1 MADSSRKQGRGRGK
15 GVAGG
20 GGDTDDESE
29 LDMSSDFSSG
39 ESCDEDIR
47 THHLKQEGEEV
58 DDGKYDFT
66 NVTCGVTRDL
76 L

>member
-1 MADSSRKQGRGRGK
+1 MADSSKKQGRGRGK

-39 ESCDEDIR
+39 ESCDEDIT

-58 DDGKYDFT
+58 DDGNYNLT
-66 NVTCGVTRDL
+66 NVTCGVTRVL

>member
-39 ESCDEDIR
+39 ESCPEDIA
-47 THHLKQEGEEV
+47 THHPEGEDV
-58 DDGKYDFT
+58 DDGKYDFV
-66 NVTCGVTRDL
+66 N
-76 L
+76 

>member
-39 ESCDEDIR
+39 ESCDEDIT
-47 THHLKQEGEEV
+47 THHLKQEGEDV
-58 DDGKYDFT
+58 DDGKYDLM
-66 NVTCGVTRDL
+66 NVTCGVTRVL

>member
-1 MADSSRKQGRGRGK
+1 MADSGRKKQGRGRGK

-39 ESCDEDIR
+39 ESFDEAV
-47 THHLKQEGEEV
+47 TYSGSKEGV
-58 DDGKYDFT
+58 DVDNGNYTWFVST
-66 NVTCGVTRDL
+66 
-76 L
+76 